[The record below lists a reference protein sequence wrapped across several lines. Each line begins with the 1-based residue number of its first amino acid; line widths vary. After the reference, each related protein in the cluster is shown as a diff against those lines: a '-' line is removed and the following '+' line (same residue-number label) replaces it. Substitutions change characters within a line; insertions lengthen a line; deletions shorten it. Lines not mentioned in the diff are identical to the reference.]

1 MKISNVFFLNL
12 RKLKRQPQK
21 AFFLIIPVT
30 LLMALS
36 IVISSQ
42 VNNINE
48 ALKESVFSTISDQY
62 TLINLKAVQEQFDP
76 SSMYRGSS
84 SFEENKFSIL
94 DVENIKTISGVKSV
108 SLQNNLPIQRV
119 NTSDLFQGQA
129 ITLSNIT
136 TLDSE
141 ISPLYT
147 TYKFKYEEGKPIPIL
162 LSANSFTY
170 TYQDWQGEDT
180 ITISMENMG
189 EQGRG
194 GQVARISVEKTE
206 AIEYSKEELIGKE
219 FTISFGG
226 LEGIRD
232 FTTLMDRESRTV
244 TISKLSEDEYNSQL
258 SEREEA
264 ISQYWDYEKIATP
277 LEYSFVLV
285 GIIEDENSNINYLP
299 SEFAEILMKDLIS
312 NQIEARIVNDIPV
325 ELLSTD
331 FMGLTYNG
339 DELVYGT
346 GGMLSQIGGRF
357 GGGMG
362 LGGNQQAPGGM
373 NFSAYNIPGLV
384 IDIEDDQVLGTLDD
398 ADIYSIS
405 NKYAEGISIV
415 TNSVMD
421 RSDVVQSLNKM
432 GYAYQDL
439 GDLEVFENLENT
451 LERISNLFLTS
462 FIILVSAIVV
472 MTMGKLVSE
481 STREIGIFRAIG
493 MKQEGILKLFIFQA
507 FLLVSIAYLVG
518 IGLGIVLNFASAR
531 IVSGW
536 FDSFVEET
544 VSQSFNV
551 VNTVEVSL
559 FNNINLNSILMYTI
573 LLFGI
578 SLIISIIPS
587 VSASRISP
595 VEAIKSE

>member
-1 MKISNVFFLNL
+1 MKISNIFFLNL
-12 RKLKRQPQK
+12 RKLKRQSQK
-21 AFFLIIPVT
+21 ALFLIIPVT

-42 VNNINE
+42 INNINE
-48 ALKESVFSTISDQY
+48 ALKQSVFSTISDQY
-62 TLINLKAVQEQFDP
+62 TLINLKVEQEQFDP
-76 SSMYRGSS
+76 SSMFKGSS
-84 SFEENKFSIL
+84 SFEENKFSML
-94 DVENIKTISGVKSV
+94 DVENIKTISGVKTV

-119 NTSDLFQGQA
+119 NTVDLFEGQT

-141 ISPLYT
+141 ASPLYT
-147 TYKFKYEEGKPIPIL
+147 TYEFKYQEGEPIPIL

-170 TYQDWQGEDT
+170 TYQDWQGEET

-189 EQGRG
+189 EQERG
-194 GQVARISVEKTE
+194 GGATRMSVEKTE

-232 FTTLMDRESRTV
+232 FTTVMDKETRTV
-244 TISKLSEDEYNSQL
+244 TISKLSEGEYNSQL

-264 ISQYWDYEKIATP
+264 ISQFWDYEKISTP
-277 LEYSFVLV
+277 INYSFVLV

-299 SEFAEILMKDLIS
+299 SGFADVLMKDLIS
-312 NQIEARIVNDIPV
+312 NEIEARIVNDIPV

-339 DELVYGT
+339 DELVYGM

-357 GGGMG
+357 GGGMAF
-362 LGGNQQAPGGM
+362 GGGQQASGGM
-373 NFSAYNIPGLV
+373 DFAAYNIPGLV
-384 IDIEDDQVLGTLDD
+384 IEIEDDQVQGTLDD
-398 ADIYSIS
+398 VGIYSIS
-405 NKYAEGISIV
+405 NKYAESISIV

-421 RSDVVQSLNKM
+421 RSEVVLSLNKM
-432 GYAYQDL
+432 GYAYQEL

-493 MKQEGILKLFIFQA
+493 MKQEGILKLFVFQA
-507 FLLVSIAYLVG
+507 FLFISIGYLVG
-518 IGLGIVLNFASAR
+518 IGLGLVLNFVSAG

-536 FDSFVEET
+536 FDTFVEET

-578 SLIISIIPS
+578 SLIVSIIPS